1 MHNCILDFT
10 LRRVCRPFVALCNG
24 LLPLGIL
31 LCGRWRLLA
40 GARLMACMLG

>member
-31 LCGRWRLLA
+31 LCGA
-40 GARLMACMLG
+40 MTSLG